1 MQSVILGGL
10 FCFFLWFEL
19 LRQKGFCQHHQR
31 FKTSTAPD
39 GGGVASHQR
48 RKNRDEIETKIAA
61 TRSEKWQNY
70 TFARKSKDMTSKE
83 F

>member
-10 FCFFLWFEL
+10 FFFCGLNFLGKRAFVNIINVLKHQQLRTGVEL
-19 LRQKGFCQHHQR
+19 QATKDA
-31 FKTSTAPD
+31 K
-39 GGGVASHQR
+39 
-48 RKNRDEIETKIAA
+48 IETKIAA